1 MPAIHA
7 LGRHATRAERA
18 GSSSRHREA
27 PSDRFA
33 PATGRVTQHPGVCPQ
48 QGGLIAICYLVHGGE
63 PVATINVRRLDD
75 DVVDRLKRRASLN
88 NRSLEG
94 EARHI
99 LECAADDN
107 MAAMRAAFLEASDRL
122 REKTRGR
129 RQTPA
134 EVLIR
139 EDRDRGHR
147 DDF

>member
-1 MPAIHA
+1 M
-7 LGRHATRAERA
+7 
-18 GSSSRHREA
+18 
-27 PSDRFA
+27 
-33 PATGRVTQHPGVCPQ
+33 
-48 QGGLIAICYLVHGGE
+48 
-63 PVATINVRRLDD
+63 ATINVRRLDD

-99 LECAADDN
+99 LECAADDG
-107 MAAMRAAFLEASDRL
+107 MAAKRAAFAETMKRL
-122 REKTRGR
+122 CPLTEGR
-129 RQTPA
+129 KHTPA

>member
-1 MPAIHA
+1 M
-7 LGRHATRAERA
+7 
-18 GSSSRHREA
+18 
-27 PSDRFA
+27 
-33 PATGRVTQHPGVCPQ
+33 V
-48 QGGLIAICYLVHGGE
+48 
-63 PVATINVRRLDD
+63 TINVRRLDE

-107 MAAMRAAFLEASDRL
+107 MAAKRAAFLEASDRL

-129 RQTPA
+129 KQTPA
-134 EVLIR
+134 EALIR